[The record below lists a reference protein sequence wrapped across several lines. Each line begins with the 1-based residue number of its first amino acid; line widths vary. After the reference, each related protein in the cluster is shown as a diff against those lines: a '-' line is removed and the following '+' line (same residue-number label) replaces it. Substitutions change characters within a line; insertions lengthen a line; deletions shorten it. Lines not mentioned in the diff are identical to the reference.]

1 MSSSQKLLAVL
12 SFRLPS
18 IYRIESRTCDRT
30 TKAEQNKHDAGASY
44 TKDPLRLHWHLLL
57 MHPGEL
63 LKKFAA
69 AYRQFQD
76 LDENEATEEVWLQ

>member
-1 MSSSQKLLAVL
+1 MTL
-12 SFRLPS
+12 
-18 IYRIESRTCDRT
+18 T
-30 TKAEQNKHDAGASY
+30 HH